1 MTERERI
8 KQLIMEELPHI
19 LKQDVEVQR
28 FVRELIAEYAAGR
41 VETESRFDRLLE
53 ELRQDREAQMRRW
66 EENQR
71 RLEQLEQERKQ
82 AWDENQRR
90 WEQLEQERKQAWD
103 ENQRRWEQ
111 LEQERKQAW
120 EENQRRWEQLE
131 QERKEMWK
139 KLEEERKR
147 AWEENWRRLEE
158 LEREHTQRLE
168 ALRQEQDR
176 RWQESLQRFDKM
188 LEAFRAQERRHDQH
202 IGALGAR
209 WGLQTEAAFRNALA
223 GILEELG
230 FRVIHVEEQDKTGEV
245 FRYPEQI
252 ELDLII
258 HNGKLIIGEIKS
270 SVTKSEVYAFER
282 KARFYE
288 KRHNT
293 KADRLIII
301 SPMVDDRARR
311 VAERLGIEVYS
322 YAEDAGEALSG
333 TEEKDEE

>member
-71 RLEQLEQERKQ
+71 R
-82 AWDENQRR
+82 
-90 WEQLEQERKQAWD
+90 WEQLEQERKQAWE
-103 ENQRRWEQ
+103 ENQRRWEENQQRWEESQRRLEQ

>member
-82 AWDENQRR
+82 AWEENQQR
-90 WEQLEQERKQAWD
+90 WE
-103 ENQRRWEQ
+103 ENQQRWEESQRRWEQ